1 LNRLTLLYQVSSVQ
15 KQLIWF
21 YIVLLFLIP
30 WWWYLAG
37 RNIRNIVWYHSR
49 SISEICL
56 AFCCRELIINNT
68 RNEQYKRQFFLER
81 NLLVQKFTC
90 WGMWLSASGDDKRE

>member
-56 AFCCRELIINNT
+56 
-68 RNEQYKRQFFLER
+68 
-81 NLLVQKFTC
+81 
-90 WGMWLSASGDDKRE
+90 